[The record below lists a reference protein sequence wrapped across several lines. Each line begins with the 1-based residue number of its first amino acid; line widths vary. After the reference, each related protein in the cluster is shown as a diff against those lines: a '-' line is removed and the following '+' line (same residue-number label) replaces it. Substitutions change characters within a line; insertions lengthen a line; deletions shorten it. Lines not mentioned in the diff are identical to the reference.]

1 MTKDLGALD
10 AVAAVQAMRSGTVTP
25 RAYAEALADRAEAA
39 RDLNALQSFDAG
51 QMVAEAEAAFDARP
65 GGALAGLPVVVR
77 DNINTVNYPTSGGTG
92 ALLGHVPATDAGVIR
107 AIRGAGGFAGAKSG
121 MHELA
126 FGITSNNAVTG
137 AIHNPAA
144 PDLIPGGSS
153 GGTAAAIGAGIFPAG
168 LGTDTGGSCRIPAA
182 LCGVVGYRPTTGRY
196 GASGIV
202 PISHTRDTPGPL
214 ARTVRD
220 IALFDAVLSGAAPV
234 DLPQRDLSG
243 LALGVPRGMFFDGLD
258 PVVAQAT
265 EAALDALARA
275 GAKLVEV
282 SFDAIWPHNEAF
294 GFPVVFYE
302 VMRDLP
308 AYLAD
313 HAPEVS
319 FEALVA
325 GIGSPDVIGAISS
338 QLGDEAMPEAAYRAA
353 VDTHRPAMRQI
364 YGRVFE
370 DNALDA
376 IVFPTTPLPARPIG
390 EDETVELNGEQV
402 PTFPTYIRNTDLG
415 SNIGA
420 PGISLP
426 CQGAGSLPVGIEFDA
441 RPGQDRA
448 LLALALAA
456 ERALAAS

>member
-1 MTKDLGALD
+1 MSRDLGALD
-10 AVAAVQAMRSGTVTP
+10 AVAAVEAMRAGRVTP
-25 RAYAEALADRAEAA
+25 RAYAEALVERAAA
-39 RDLNALQSFDAG
+39 VRDLNALQSFDAG
-51 QMVAEAEAAFDARP
+51 QMVDAAEAAFAAHPD
-65 GGALAGLPVVVR
+65 GALAGLPVVVK
-77 DNINTVNYPTSGGTG
+77 DNINTTNYPTSGGTG
-92 ALLGHVPATDAGVIR
+92 ALLGHVPATDAGVMR
-107 AIRGAGGFAGAKSG
+107 AIRAAGGFAGAKAG

-137 AIHNPAA
+137 AVRNPAD

-153 GGTAAAIGAGIFPAG
+153 GGTAAAIAAGIFPAG

-182 LCGVVGYRPTTGRY
+182 LCGVVGFRPTTGRY
-196 GASGIV
+196 DGSGIV

-220 IALFDAVLSGAAPV
+220 IALFDAVLGGAAPT
-234 DLPQRDLSG
+234 DLPERGLSG
-243 LALGVPRGMFFDGLD
+243 VTLGVPRAVFFDNLD
-258 PVVAQAT
+258 PVVATAT
-265 EAALDALARA
+265 EAALDTLAKA

-282 SFDAIWPHNEAF
+282 SLDPIWPHNEAF

-308 AYLAD
+308 AYLAE

-319 FEALVA
+319 FEALIE

-338 QLGDEAMPEAAYRAA
+338 QLGEGAMPEAAYRAA
-353 VDTHRPAMRQI
+353 MEVHRPAMRQI
-364 YGRVFE
+364 YAGMFE
-370 DNALDA
+370 ANGLDA

-390 EDETVELNGEQV
+390 QDETVELNGEQL

-426 CQGAGSLPVGIEFDA
+426 CQGPGSLPVGIEFDA
-441 RPGQDRA
+441 LPGQDRA
-448 LLALALAA
+448 LLALARAA
-456 ERALAAS
+456 GQALAG